1 MAVEPSRRSDLSPP
15 TMPLAMRVIGGV
27 TVAIVALLVLRWI
40 FGILWTLVR
49 LGIFVAI
56 LVGIIY
62 AVQQFRS
69 KD

>member
-1 MAVEPSRRSDLSPP
+1 MALEPRGKSDLSPP
-15 TMPLAMRVIGGV
+15 TMPLALRVAGGV
-27 TVAIVALLVLRWI
+27 TVAIVALLVINWFFRV
-40 FGILWTLVR
+40 LWTVVR

-62 AVQQFRS
+62 AVQQVRS

>member
-1 MAVEPSRRSDLSPP
+1 MALEPSGRSDLSPP
-15 TMPLAMRVIGGV
+15 TMPLALRVVGGV

-40 FGILWTLVR
+40 FGVLWTLVR
-49 LGIFVAI
+49 LGIFVAV

-62 AVQQFRS
+62 AVQQVRS

>member
-1 MAVEPSRRSDLSPP
+1 MALEPRPRSDLSSP
-15 TMPLAMRVIGGV
+15 TMPLALRVVGGV

-40 FGILWTLVR
+40 FGILWALVR
-49 LGIFVAI
+49 LGIVVAV
-56 LVGIIY
+56 LLGIIY